1 MYIGSRYESDTDMD
15 LICSRTLQW
24 LWICV
29 SVCISHEYAYTF
41 FWLVCWYC
49 IMFWNY
55 NPVFIFCRATYMY
68 IHRCDKTTRW
78 GNVPWFI
85 SLTYEHG
92 CHSWCIHTPFQMV
105 VAGCC
110 WCFFTRFRG
119 KLSIF
124 TETDT
129 FFFALATIVT
139 RHKWYCASVFF
150 HIQKALL
157 ML

>member
-1 MYIGSRYESDTDMD
+1 MNRIRIWIWFAVGLCNDCEYVWVCVFHMNM
-15 LICSRTLQW
+15 RTLFFGW
-24 LWICV
+24 FVDIASCFEIIIPCSYFAGLHIC
-29 SVCISHEYAYTF
+29 
-41 FWLVCWYC
+41 
-49 IMFWNY
+49 
-55 NPVFIFCRATYMY
+55 
-68 IHRCDKTTRW
+68 IHRCDKTIRW

-85 SLTYEHG
+85 LLTYEHG